1 MGKRI
6 TSSSPCLLF
15 LFFFFFSL
23 VLLGCPSLGH
33 PNYKDALAK
42 SILFFEGQ
50 RSGRLPTG
58 QQITWRSNSGL
69 SDGSLAHVCFFFF
82 FFASHILYLQ
92 VHFLFPFLVFKVMFG
107 RRKVL

>member
-15 LFFFFFSL
+15 LFFFFSL

-69 SDGSLAHVCFFFF
+69 SDGLLAHVCFFFF
-82 FFASHILYLQ
+82 FLFFS
-92 VHFLFPFLVFKVMFG
+92 FLLLIFYICKYISFPIFSV
-107 RRKVL
+107 